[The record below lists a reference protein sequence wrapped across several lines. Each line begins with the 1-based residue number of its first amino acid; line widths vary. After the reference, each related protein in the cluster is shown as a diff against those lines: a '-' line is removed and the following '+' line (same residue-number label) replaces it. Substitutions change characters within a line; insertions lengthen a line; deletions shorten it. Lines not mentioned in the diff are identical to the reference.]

1 MLVTAQLILPGI
13 TALNLVRRVKRAVLL
28 ACVFSLAGSLGG
40 FFAAHYLNLP
50 LGATIVICFFIL
62 FVISV
67 LIKSARQR

>member
-1 MLVTAQLILPGI
+1 M
-13 TALNLVRRVKRAVLL
+13 
-28 ACVFSLAGSLGG
+28 FSLAGSLGG